1 VIPSEGIRRVLLGH
15 FTIPDDGDARA
26 GEKVVV
32 CGYLIDHPDGP
43 VLFDT
48 GIAEGHA
55 ETEQLYR
62 PTRRSLDEALAIAG
76 VSTSDVRAVVNC
88 HLHLDHCGGNPRF
101 PGTPIFVQETEFDA
115 AHHEEDY
122 PIPALYDF
130 PGAAYEVHGGEADV
144 AAGLRIVPTPGHTRG
159 HQSMIVETD
168 AGRVVLAGQAVGG
181 ATDYSRAR
189 YAWELRR
196 RGTGE
201 EVRVPEW
208 TERLQE
214 FDPVRVLFAHDT
226 TAWEP
231 VARRSR

>member
-1 VIPSEGIRRVLLGH
+1 MIRSDAIRRIPLGH

-76 VSTSDVRAVVNC
+76 VATGDIRAVVNC

-101 PGTPIFVQETEFDA
+101 PGTPIFVQQTELDA
-115 AHHEEDY
+115 AHREEAY
-122 PIPALYDF
+122 PIPGLYNF
-130 PGAAYEVHGGEADV
+130 SGAAYEVHGGEADV
-144 AAGLRIVPTPGHTRG
+144 AEGLRIVPTPGHTAGHQFDDRG
-159 HQSMIVETD
+159 HRCRTD
-168 AGRVVLAGQAVGG
+168 RSGRAGRRGSDGVLP
-181 ATDYSRAR
+181 R
-189 YAWELRR
+189 
-196 RGTGE
+196 
-201 EVRVPEW
+201 
-208 TERLQE
+208 
-214 FDPVRVLFAHDT
+214 PVRVGAPATGD
-226 TAWEP
+226 
-231 VARRSR
+231 R